1 VTWDARHRCSA
12 WASEPS
18 PSYSRAW
25 CLEGVE
31 AGRRGDARN
40 DPMSDD
46 ALKPSSEP
54 EGFDLELAVSS
65 LAADSTDVPTLLR
78 LLSDQL
84 GSALGDRLV
93 VERSGGLRR
102 RSGPIKALQVALG
115 DDVLRADVEGTT
127 VRCTIGHSSAG
138 IRIRSEQ
145 VDMATWLTRL
155 LGALKSEANRSQATR
170 LALENLMLKGG
181 Q

>member
-1 VTWDARHRCSA
+1 MTWDARHRCSA